1 MKRIKVGVIGCG
13 SIAQIM
19 HLSYLTELE
28 AFEIGA
34 ICDLSAQLL
43 QKVGD
48 QYQVQQRFTDY
59 HDLLETDCEAVLIL
73 TPLHSD
79 EAIAAARAGK
89 HVLVEK
95 PMCSSLQEADEMIQ
109 AAEDAK
115 VKLMVGYMKRYDPG
129 YLSGL
134 REIASIEDV
143 RFIRSHDIIGPN
155 SSFIDGVHQVWR
167 CDDVPPEAIEQLTQE
182 RDRRMLQ
189 AIGDVSAHVKTAYG
203 LMLGLST
210 HDITILR
217 GAVGDP
223 RRVLSTEIWS
233 DGFYYTSTLDYGD
246 DRVCV
251 FETGLMKIRKFD
263 EELAVYG
270 QDKVVKINFPSPFL
284 KNAPTMVTVWE
295 MRGDSYEEREILA
308 SYEEAFKLEL
318 GRFHECIVADKQP
331 LTSGEEGRAD
341 IRLLIDMIE
350 AYQRA

>member
-1 MKRIKVGVIGCG
+1 MRRIKVGVIGCG

-19 HLSYLTELE
+19 HLPHLE
-28 AFEIGA
+28 ALEGFEIGA
-34 ICDLSAQLL
+34 VCDLSPQLL

-48 QYQVQQRFTDY
+48 RYQVARRFTDY
-59 HDLLETDCEAVLIL
+59 HDLVRTDVEAVLVL

-89 HVLVEK
+89 HILVEK
-95 PMCSSLQEADEMIQ
+95 PMCTSLQEADEMIQ
-109 AAEDAK
+109 AAEDAG

-129 YLSGL
+129 YLYGL
-134 REIASIEDV
+134 EQIASMEDV

-167 CDDVPPEAIEQLTQE
+167 YEDVPSEAPQQFTRE
-182 RDRRMLQ
+182 RDRRTHQ
-189 AIGDVSAHVKTAYG
+189 AIGDVPAHVKTAYG

-223 RRVLSTEIWS
+223 RRVVATEIWS
-233 DGFYYTSTLDYGD
+233 GGYYYTSTLDYGD

-251 FETGLMKIRKFD
+251 FETGLMRIRKFD

-295 MRGDSYEEREILA
+295 MSGENYEERQVLA
-308 SYEEAFKLEL
+308 CYEESFKREL
-318 GRFHECIVADKQP
+318 CHFHECIVEDKQP
-331 LTSGEEGRAD
+331 LTSGEEGRTD

-350 AYQRA
+350 AYKRA